1 MAIEAI
7 MLERGLTP
15 TPPTDRYREWAL
27 RYKDDFAGFARD
39 CIRFPRGQW
48 LGDYQAEILGAFT
61 DHDKISARGTR
72 GLGKTAIA
80 AIAAHAFAL
89 TRDGLGIPWKI
100 PTSASNARQLI
111 RYLWPEIRLWAPRI
125 RWGMV
130 GRKSYNPR
138 TELLKTS
145 LNLEHGQAYTVVAP
159 TNREEGTE
167 GAHAEEVLLIY
178 DEAKE
183 ISDAMFDASEG
194 IFSTGNG
201 KWFVISTPG
210 APVGRFYAIHSK
222 KPGYEK
228 WWTRHVSWQEAVAAG
243 RIKQSWVDDMRL
255 AWGEDSVLFKRQVL
269 GEFAAQSEDSIIP
282 LAWVEAAMDR
292 WEEDDGPITA
302 IGVDV
307 GNGGD
312 LSVIA
317 CVRGKCV
324 AELQKIAVAADPAT
338 STMGLAGIVGG
349 LINKHNR
356 FDYNDP
362 RNLAKRTFID
372 SIGIGAGVVHRLREM
387 GYPVS
392 AFNAA
397 LGTTLKDEAGLLGFA
412 NWRAAGWWTMR
423 ELLDP
428 AHKVNLALP
437 DDDDL
442 KAELTAPRVK
452 RITSEEKRLVESK
465 AELLKA
471 NRLGR
476 STDCAD
482 AVIHALVGPVLL
494 AEWER
499 AEGPPEERVVYEP
512 YEMPKRW

>member
-1 MAIEAI
+1 MDV
-7 MLERGLTP
+7 MQSRGRTP
-15 TPPTDRYREWAL
+15 APPINRYKEWAK
-27 RYKDDFAGFARD
+27 RYYNDPAGFGRD
-39 CIRFPRGQW
+39 CVRFPRGES
-48 LGDYQAEILGAFT
+48 LAPYQGEILGAFR
-61 DHDKISARGTR
+61 DNDYISARGVR
-72 GLGKTAIA
+72 GLGKTALA
-80 AIAAHAFAL
+80 ALATHWFSL

-100 PTSASNARQLI
+100 PTSASNDRQLT

-125 RWGMV
+125 RWDVV
-130 GRKSYNPR
+130 GRPQYNPR
-138 TELLKTS
+138 LELLKTS
-145 LNLEHGQAYTVVAP
+145 LSLEHGQAYTVVAAVAK
-159 TNREEGTE
+159 EESTE
-167 GAHAEEVLLIY
+167 GAHAEEVLIIY
-178 DEAKE
+178 DESKLIVDPMWDSA
-183 ISDAMFDASEG
+183 EG
-194 IFSTGNG
+194 TFSTGSG
-201 KWFVISTPG
+201 KWFAISTPG
-210 APVGRFYAIHSK
+210 PPVGRFYDIHRK
-222 KPGYEK
+222 KPGLEK

-243 RIKQSWVDDMRL
+243 RIKQSWVDDMRAL
-255 AWGEDSVLFKRQVL
+255 WTEDSVLFKRQVL

-282 LAWVEAAMDR
+282 LAWVEAAIERWKDGANDR
-292 WEEDDGPITA
+292 PMMA

-317 CVRGKCV
+317 CVRGKRV
-324 AELQKIAVAADPAT
+324 EELQKIAVAADPST

-349 LINKHNR
+349 LINKHGRHDFSNP
-356 FDYNDP
+356 NS
-362 RNLAKRTFID
+362 LARRTFID
-372 SIGIGAGVVHRLREM
+372 SIGIGAGVVHRLREE

-428 AHKVNLALP
+428 AHGVNLELP
-437 DDDDL
+437 DDDEL

-452 RITSEEKRLVESK
+452 RITSQEKRLVESK
-465 AELLKA
+465 DELRKA
-471 NRLGR
+471 ARLGR

-499 AEGPPEERVVYEP
+499 SEGEPETRVVHDP
-512 YEMPKRW
+512 YKMPRRW

>member
-1 MAIEAI
+1 M
-7 MLERGLTP
+7 RDRSLTP
-15 TPPTDRYREWAL
+15 KPPTDRYKEWAE
-27 RYKDDFAGFARD
+27 RYYNDPAGFGSD
-39 CIRFPRGQW
+39 CVRFPKGNR
-48 LGDYQAEILGAFT
+48 LAPYQAEILGAFK
-61 DHDKISARGTR
+61 DEDYISARGVR
-72 GLGKTAIA
+72 GLGKTALA
-80 AIAAHAFAL
+80 AIVAHWFAL

-100 PTSASNARQLI
+100 PTSASNDRQLT

-125 RWGMV
+125 RWGIV
-130 GRKSYNPR
+130 GRQPYNPR
-138 TELLKTS
+138 LELLKTS
-145 LNLEHGQAYTVVAP
+145 LSLEHGQAYTVVAAA
-159 TNREEGTE
+159 NKEESTE
-167 GAHAEEVLLIY
+167 GAHAEEVLIIY
-178 DEAKE
+178 DESKLIVDPMWDSA
-183 ISDAMFDASEG
+183 EG
-194 IFSTGNG
+194 TFSTGNG
-201 KWFVISTPG
+201 KWFAISTPG
-210 APVGRFYAIHSK
+210 PPVGRFYDIHK
-222 KPGYEK
+222 RKPGYEK
-228 WWTRHVSWQEAVAAG
+228 WWVRHVSWQEAVAAG
-243 RIKQSWVDDMRL
+243 RVKQSWVDDMRL

-292 WEEDDGPITA
+292 WEEADGPITA

-324 AELQKIAVAADPAT
+324 AELQKIAVAADPST
-338 STMGLAGIVGG
+338 STMELAGIVGS

-482 AVIHALVGPVLL
+482 AAIHALVGPVLL

-499 AEGPPEERVVYEP
+499 AEGPPEERTVYEP
-512 YEMPKRW
+512 YAMPKRW

>member
-1 MAIEAI
+1 MYRRTQ
-7 MLERGLTP
+7 ERLAKAK
-15 TPPTDRYREWAL
+15 PPTDRYKEWAL
-27 RYKDDFAGFARD
+27 KYRDDPAGFARD
-39 CIRFPRGQW
+39 CVRFPRGQA
-48 LGDYQAEILGAFT
+48 LAPYQAEILT
-61 DHDKISARGTR
+61 DLAAYDREAVRGVH
-72 GLGKTAIA
+72 GLGKTTIA
-80 AIAAHAFAL
+80 ALATHWFAL
-89 TRDGLGIPWKI
+89 TRDGLREPWKV
-100 PTSASNARQLI
+100 PTSASNNRQLVH
-111 RYLWPEIRLWAPRI
+111 YLWPEIRLWAPRI
-125 RWGMV
+125 RWDIV
-130 GRKSYNPR
+130 GRPPYNPR
-138 TELLKTS
+138 LELLHTR
-145 LNLEHGQAYTVVAP
+145 LNLEYGQAYTVVAAVSK
-159 TNREEGTE
+159 EESTE
-167 GAHAEEVLLIY
+167 GAHAENMLVIY
-178 DEAKE
+178 DEAKL
-183 ISDAMFDASEG
+183 IVDAMWDSAEG
-194 IFSTGNG
+194 AFSTGEC
-201 KWFVISTPG
+201 KWLAISTPG
-210 APVGRFYAIHSK
+210 APLGRFYDIHRK
-222 KPGYEK
+222 KPGYEQ
-228 WWTRHVSWQEAVAAG
+228 WRTRHVSWQEAVAAG
-243 RIKQSWVDDMRL
+243 RIKESWIDAMRV
-255 AWGEDSVLFKRQVL
+255 AWGEDSVLFKRRVE

-282 LAWVEAAMDR
+282 LAWVEAAMKR
-292 WEEDDGPITA
+292 WEEESGPITA

-324 AELQKIAVAADPAT
+324 AELQKIAVAADPST
-338 STMGLAGIVGG
+338 STMGLAGIIGS

-356 FDYNDP
+356 FDYSDP
-362 RNLAKRTFID
+362 RNLAKRTFVD

-482 AVIHALVGPVLL
+482 AMIHALVGPVLL

-499 AEGPPEERVVYEP
+499 VEGPPEERIVYEP
-512 YEMPKRW
+512 YEMPRRW

>member
-15 TPPTDRYREWAL
+15 KPPTDRYKEWAE
-27 RYKDDFAGFARD
+27 RYYNDPAGFGHD
-39 CIRFPRGQW
+39 CMRFPKGGQ
-48 LGDYQAEILGAFT
+48 LAPYQAEILGAFKYE
-61 DHDKISARGTR
+61 DYISVRGVR
-72 GLGKTAIA
+72 GLGKTALA
-80 AIAAHAFAL
+80 ALAVHWFAL

-100 PTSASNARQLI
+100 PTSASNDRQLT

-125 RWGMV
+125 RWDVV
-130 GRKSYNPR
+130 GRQQYNPR
-138 TELLKTS
+138 LELLKTS
-145 LNLEHGQAYTVVAP
+145 LSLEHGQAYPVVAAVA
-159 TNREEGTE
+159 REESTE
-167 GAHAEEVLLIY
+167 GAHAEEVLIIY
-178 DEAKE
+178 DESKLIVDPMWDSA
-183 ISDAMFDASEG
+183 EG
-194 IFSTGNG
+194 TFSTGNG
-201 KWFVISTPG
+201 KWFAISTPG
-210 APVGRFYAIHSK
+210 SPAGRFYDIHRR
-222 KPGYEK
+222 KPGLEK

-243 RIKQSWVDDMRL
+243 RIKQSWVDDMRAL
-255 AWGEDSVLFKRQVL
+255 WGEDSVLFKRQVL

-292 WEEDDGPITA
+292 WEEASGPITA

-317 CVRGKCV
+317 CVRGRHV
-324 AELQKIAVAADPAT
+324 EELQKIAVAADPAT

-349 LINKHNR
+349 LINKHNH

-372 SIGIGAGVVHRLREM
+372 SIGIGTGVVHRLREM

-428 AHKVNLALP
+428 AHKVNLELP

-499 AEGPPEERVVYEP
+499 AEGPPEERTVYEP